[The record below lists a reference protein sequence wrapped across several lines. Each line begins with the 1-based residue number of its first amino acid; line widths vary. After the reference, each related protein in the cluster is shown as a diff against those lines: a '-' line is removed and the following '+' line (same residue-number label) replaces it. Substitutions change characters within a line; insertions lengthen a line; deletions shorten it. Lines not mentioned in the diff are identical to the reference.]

1 MNLCCRFAVA
11 NNGDES
17 IPPDQCGFSE
27 GTSILLYQ
35 TTLVT
40 RFFPAL
46 FSGES
51 EQENQAVIQNT
62 KDKASG
68 VRKVKVSD
76 KKKIFDRNGTSV
88 LLYPTTLETRFFP
101 ALFTEDSEE
110 ENQVVTQN
118 TKTKAKDKREAKIS
132 DENDHL
138 AKANS
143 AAKSGRCESKGFFA
157 RLLCGLQA

>member
-1 MNLCCRFAVA
+1 MNLGCRFAVA
-11 NNGDES
+11 NIGDES

-40 RFFPAL
+40 RFFPAI

-51 EQENQAVIQNT
+51 EQENQAVVQNT

-76 KKKIFDRNGTSV
+76 KRKNSDKNGTSV

-101 ALFTEDSEE
+101 ALFTDDSEQ
-110 ENQVVTQN
+110 ENQVDIQ
-118 TKTKAKDKREAKIS
+118 TKTKASAKGKLNIFDKK
-132 DENDHL
+132 ENL
-138 AKANS
+138 AKA
-143 AAKSGRCESKGFFA
+143 AESGRCDRKSFLA

>member
-40 RFFPAL
+40 RFFPAI

-76 KKKIFDRNGTSV
+76 KKKISDKNGTSV

-101 ALFTEDSEE
+101 ALFTDDSEQ
-110 ENQVVTQN
+110 ENQVAIQN
-118 TKTKAKDKREAKIS
+118 TKTKASAEGKFKIS
-132 DENDHL
+132 EKKENL
-138 AKANS
+138 AKKNF
-143 AAKSGRCESKGFFA
+143 AAKSDNCERKGFLA

>member
-1 MNLCCRFAVA
+1 MA
-11 NNGDES
+11 NIGDES

-40 RFFPAL
+40 RFFPAI

-51 EQENQAVIQNT
+51 EQENQVVIQNT
-62 KDKASG
+62 KNKASD
-68 VRKVKVSD
+68 VRKVKASD
-76 KKKIFDRNGTSV
+76 KKKISERNGTSV

-101 ALFTEDSEE
+101 ALFTDDSEQG
-110 ENQVVTQN
+110 NVQAIQT
-118 TKTKAKDKREAKIS
+118 TKTKASAKGKVNIFDKK
-132 DENDHL
+132 ENL
-138 AKANS
+138 AKA
-143 AAKSGRCESKGFFA
+143 AESGRCARKSFLA